1 MTQRKDFQHVVIP
14 EYHSLKKDE
23 KTPAIHFHGFCN
35 LGGVKITPALNSN
48 GKQKCDKNNR
58 LIFNMC
64 DFPFGFSTCVQLDE
78 DYIKAASYVVKYITK
93 ADEKIFGKW
102 YLSSRN
108 LRKKPDIIPLKR
120 MNFYK
125 FCSQNPDLSPCSVY
139 RDVLMVSKIF

>member
-1 MTQRKDFQHVVIP
+1 M
-14 EYHSLKKDE
+14 S
-23 KTPAIHFHGFCN
+23 
-35 LGGVKITPALNSN
+35 
-48 GKQKCDKNNR
+48 
-58 LIFNMC
+58 

-108 LRKKPDIIPLKR
+108 LRKKPDIIPLER
-120 MNFYK
+120 MNFDK

-139 RDVLMVSKIF
+139 RDVLMVFKTL